1 MYANETFPSDM
12 NGVGLRVDV
21 YQESINKMFPEYLV
35 NFDYFKE
42 VLQLYGFEVIGP
54 TECKEFG
61 VFTGIDSFQ
70 RLFAK
75 MQNHVDKK
83 KLHVKKI
90 GTALEMSDYEKKVSF
105 LNNYFIFKKVRNVDA
120 SNVFKIQMEKANDVS
135 IQSQQKLR
143 KMKAELKV
151 VKRGVVK
158 LKRKIKLK

>member
-1 MYANETFPSDM
+1 
-12 NGVGLRVDV
+12 
-21 YQESINKMFPEYLV
+21 
-35 NFDYFKE
+35 
-42 VLQLYGFEVIGP
+42 
-54 TECKEFG
+54 
-61 VFTGIDSFQ
+61 
-70 RLFAK
+70 
-75 MQNHVDKK
+75 
-83 KLHVKKI
+83 
-90 GTALEMSDYEKKVSF
+90 MSDYEKKVSF